1 MNFQKIQ
8 KQLFHKILCEF
19 NTNSQNNSHNLYKKN
34 IIKENKPTIKKNMKT
49 NYVKEDNQPKEYK

>member
-1 MNFQKIQ
+1 MI
-8 KQLFHKILCEF
+8 
-19 NTNSQNNSHNLYKKN
+19 KN